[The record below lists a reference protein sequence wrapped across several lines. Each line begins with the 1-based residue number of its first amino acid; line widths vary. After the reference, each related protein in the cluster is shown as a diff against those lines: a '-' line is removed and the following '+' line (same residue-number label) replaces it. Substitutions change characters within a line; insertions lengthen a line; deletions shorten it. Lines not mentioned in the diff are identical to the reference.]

1 MSLSA
6 VTRATLLAAARHS
19 IRQALDN
26 GQENFSHANPD
37 PALRAAC
44 ATFITLKRHA
54 VLRGCI
60 GNLEANQSLLDDVM
74 HNARLAAFHD
84 PRFPP
89 LVAPE
94 LQDLHVEI
102 SVLSSSEA
110 LAARSREELL
120 RNLRPG
126 EDGLIVQEGTRRAT
140 FLPAVWSHL
149 PDKVQFYDELMRKAG
164 LKPAH
169 WSADLRFFRYHTE
182 TFGDREPT

>member
-6 VTRATLLAAARHS
+6 VTRATLLAAARYS
-19 IRQALDN
+19 IHQALDK
-26 GQENFSHANPD
+26 GQACFSHANPD
-37 PALRAAC
+37 PALRATC
-44 ATFITLKRHA
+44 ATFVTLKRHA

-74 HNARLAAFHD
+74 HNARLAAFQD

-89 LVAPE
+89 LVAAE
-94 LQDLHVEI
+94 LQDLYVEI

-120 RNLRPG
+120 CSLRPG
-126 EDGLIVQEGTRRAT
+126 EDGVIVQEGTRRAT
-140 FLPAVWSHL
+140 FLPAVWTHL
-149 PDKVQFYDELMRKAG
+149 PDKAQFYDELLRKAG
-164 LKPAH
+164 LRSTH
-169 WSADLRFFRYHTE
+169 WSADLQFFRYHTE